1 MAVTRGKLGMVSV
14 LALGI
19 FLASAVARAETV
31 LRYQFKQGET
41 LPYTMEQKMKMDMKG
56 GGMDVTM
63 DMTQTID
70 MSWHIQS
77 VDKEGK
83 AKMVQ
88 KFDRLR
94 FSMNGPMVK
103 VEYDSKD
110 GKLPE
115 GQIGMALGP
124 ILEALAGAE
133 FSLTMDAR
141 GQTSDIKIPERLS
154 EAFKKMPGGGGTGGS
169 DLFSEV
175 GINHMIEEV
184 RMTLP
189 EGATTKGQSWT
200 KEVALKMPF
209 GKMKVDNTSTYEG
222 PASRDGKQ
230 VEQIALKP
238 KMTMEADGNAGLS
251 AKLKSQDAKGTAYF
265 DNKAG
270 RLVESKM
277 NQTMEMEFS
286 VGGQTINQ
294 KVEGTMTVKLKDKEK

>member
-19 FLASAVARAETV
+19 FFASAVARAETV

-41 LPYTMEQKMKMDMKG
+41 LPYTMEQKMKMDMKVG
-56 GGMDVTM
+56 GKDVAM

-110 GKLPE
+110 GKQPE
-115 GQIGMALGP
+115 GQIGKVLGP
-124 ILEALAGAE
+124 IMEALAGAE

-141 GQTSDIKIPERLS
+141 GQISEVKMPEKVS
-154 EAFKKMPGGGGTGGS
+154 EALKKIPGGGLGGG
-169 DLFSEV
+169 DLFSED
-175 GINHMIEEV
+175 GIKHMIGEAGLI
-184 RMTLP
+184 LP
-189 EGATTKGQSWT
+189 EEAATKGKSWN

-222 PASRDGKQ
+222 HTTRDGKQ

-277 NQTMEMEFS
+277 NQTLEMEFS